1 MNDLFSSSSTQGEE
15 FYTQKTSETTYFRG
29 FSLELVTGF
38 EPATMG
44 CIRMHSKT
52 KAMQ

>member
-1 MNDLFSSSSTQGEE
+1 MLTIEE
-15 FYTQKTSETTYFRG
+15 FY
-29 FSLELVTGF
+29 LELVTRI
-38 EPATMG
+38 ELATMG